1 MLGAVILG
9 GGCSMM
15 ATFFHGVVAG
25 ITAFIVVGI
34 VESWLNFKIA

>member
-1 MLGAVILG
+1 
-9 GGCSMM
+9 MM

-34 VESWLNFKIA
+34 VESWLNFRIA